1 MVQAVDGGFV
11 WWRGRRGRGGGVVAE
26 GEAVVGGLGGGG
38 DGGVEEGVEV
48 GFEGGARLEFS
59 LGAAGVDEDVGGG
72 AAEVVGEE
80 REEEEEE
87 RECCGGVWVKGS
99 STQHFFGGFCFWG
112 GFVLFLSFDLQL
124 VFVFD
129 ASIA

>member
-11 WWRGRRGRGGGVVAE
+11 WWRGRGGGGVVAE

-59 LGAAGVDEDVGGG
+59 LGAAVVYEDVGGG

-80 REEEEEE
+80 REEEEE

-99 STQHFFGGFCFWG
+99 STQHFFVGFCLGGFLFCFCS
-112 GFVLFLSFDLQL
+112 VLSSF
-124 VFVFD
+124 
-129 ASIA
+129 S